1 VEHLWLAHAY
11 LILTA
16 WVLAEEIG
24 LPIPSMPGLLAMGAL
39 VGNGKY
45 GFAQALLL
53 TASAVVVAD
62 SVWYVLGKFKGNS
75 VLKLLCR
82 VSLEPDSCVSE
93 TRSWFR
99 RLEGWALVVAKFIPG
114 LNTVA
119 APMAGL
125 TRMPVWKFLL
135 ADAAGG
141 TLWASSFLGL
151 GFAFHGQLDD
161 VARLLTRTGSRF
173 GVALVGLLASWIL
186 YKMYQRRRFIR
197 TLRGA
202 RITPEEVQEHLGDF
216 VLIDLRHAEEV
227 AAQGKIP
234 GALWFDRHELEQHQH
249 EIPRDRDLVLYC
261 S

>member
-1 VEHLWLAHAY
+1 MGARNTTKSRRTPAQSRSQAAVGA
-11 LILTA
+11 ILEATA

-24 LPIPSMPGLLAMGAL
+24 LPVPSMPGLLAMGAL

-82 VSLEPDSCVSE
+82 ISLEPDSCVSE

-125 TRMPVWKFLL
+125 TNSC
-135 ADAAGG
+135 AGW
-141 TLWASSFLGL
+141 TLWAHL
-151 GFAFHGQLDD
+151 
-161 VARLLTRTGSRF
+161 
-173 GVALVGLLASWIL
+173 W
-186 YKMYQRRRFIR
+186 
-197 TLRGA
+197 LR
-202 RITPEEVQEHLGDF
+202 
-216 VLIDLRHAEEV
+216 
-227 AAQGKIP
+227 
-234 GALWFDRHELEQHQH
+234 
-249 EIPRDRDLVLYC
+249 
-261 S
+261 